1 MLSFNLSSDFPELYT
16 RQFLIALSLPGLVIS
31 GEITT
36 KVLHKKEEIDEGEQL
51 KGTFLNYVDQL
62 FVFLTTY
69 LPLVDIFTK

>member
-51 KGTFLNYVDQL
+51 SLSLRSAG
-62 FVFLTTY
+62 
-69 LPLVDIFTK
+69 P